1 MSCQSLLRISK
12 EKTMKSIVIRTAT
25 VSDAPAILDIY
36 GYYVANTAIS
46 MEYDVPSL
54 VEFKNRIQ
62 NTLENYPYLV
72 AEKDGKI
79 IGYAYAGKFHPRA
92 AFYRSAEVSIYIY
105 KDALKQG
112 LGRRL
117 YEEIES
123 MLKAQGVLNL
133 YASIAYADV
142 EDEYLTNNSAQ
153 FHEYMGY
160 KKVAQFN
167 NCCTKFGR
175 WYHLIWMEKFLGE
188 HK

>member
-1 MSCQSLLRISK
+1 MSEISVR
-12 EKTMKSIVIRTAT
+12 MAT
-25 VSDAPAILDIY
+25 VKDAYQILEIQ

-54 VEFKNRIQ
+54 VDFEKRIE
-62 NTLENYPYLV
+62 NTLERYPYLV
-72 AEKDGKI
+72 AEQNDKI

-92 AFYRSAEVSIYIY
+92 AFYRSAEVSIYIH
-105 KDALKQG
+105 KDAQKCG

-123 MLKAQGVLNL
+123 ILSKQGILNV
-133 YASIAYADV
+133 YASIAYTDV

-153 FHEYMGY
+153 FHEHMGY

-167 NCCTKFGR
+167 NCCIKFGR

>member
-1 MSCQSLLRISK
+1 MKYITIRIAN
-12 EKTMKSIVIRTAT
+12 I
-25 VSDAPAILDIY
+25 SDAPAILDIY

-54 VEFKNRIQ
+54 ENFQQRIKT
-62 NTLENYPYLV
+62 TLENYPYLV
-72 AEKDGKI
+72 AEQDGKI

-92 AFYRSAEVSIYIY
+92 AFYRSAEVSIYIH
-105 KDALKQG
+105 KEAVKCG

-117 YEEIES
+117 YEEIETK
-123 MLKAQGVLNL
+123 LTKQGILNV
-133 YASIAYADV
+133 YASIAYTDV
-142 EDEYLTNNSAQ
+142 EDEYLTNNSTQ
-153 FHEYMGY
+153 FHEHMGY
-160 KKVAQFN
+160 KKGAQFN

>member
-1 MSCQSLLRISK
+1 
-12 EKTMKSIVIRTAT
+12 MKHITIRTANI
-25 VSDAPAILDIY
+25 SDASAILDIY

-46 MEYDVPSL
+46 MEYDVPDL
-54 VEFKNRIQ
+54 EDFQQRIKT
-62 NTLENYPYLV
+62 TLENYPYLV
-72 AEKDGKI
+72 AEQDGRI

-92 AFYRSAEVSIYIY
+92 AFYRSAEVSIYIH
-105 KDALKQG
+105 KEAVKCG

-117 YEEIES
+117 YEEIETK
-123 MLKAQGVLNL
+123 LTKQGILNV
-133 YASIAYADV
+133 YASIAYTDV
-142 EDEYLTNNSAQ
+142 EDEYLTNNSTQ
-153 FHEYMGY
+153 FHEHMGY

>member
-1 MSCQSLLRISK
+1 MQNEI
-12 EKTMKSIVIRTAT
+12 TIRSAT
-25 VSDAPAILDIY
+25 VEDASFILEIY

-54 VEFKNRIQ
+54 AEFEKRIV
-62 NTLENYPYLV
+62 NTLERYPYLV
-72 AEKDGKI
+72 AVQDGKI

-92 AFYRSAEVSIYIY
+92 AFYLSAEVSIYIH
-105 KDALKQG
+105 KDAQKCG

-117 YEEIES
+117 YEEMEAR
-123 MLKAQGVLNL
+123 LAEQGILNV
-133 YASIAYADV
+133 YASIAYTDV
-142 EDEYLTNNSAQ
+142 EDEYLTNNSTQ
-153 FHEYMGY
+153 FHEHMGY

-167 NCCTKFGR
+167 NCCIKFGR

>member
-1 MSCQSLLRISK
+1 MSEISVR
-12 EKTMKSIVIRTAT
+12 MAT
-25 VSDAPAILDIY
+25 VKDAYQILEIY

-54 VEFKNRIQ
+54 VDFEKRIE
-62 NTLENYPYLV
+62 NTLERYPYLV
-72 AEKDGKI
+72 AEQNDKI

-92 AFYRSAEVSIYIY
+92 AFYRSAEVSIYIH
-105 KDALKQG
+105 KDAQKCG

-123 MLKAQGVLNL
+123 ILSKQGILNV
-133 YASIAYADV
+133 YASIAYTDV

-153 FHEYMGY
+153 FHEHMGY

-167 NCCTKFGR
+167 NCCIKFDR